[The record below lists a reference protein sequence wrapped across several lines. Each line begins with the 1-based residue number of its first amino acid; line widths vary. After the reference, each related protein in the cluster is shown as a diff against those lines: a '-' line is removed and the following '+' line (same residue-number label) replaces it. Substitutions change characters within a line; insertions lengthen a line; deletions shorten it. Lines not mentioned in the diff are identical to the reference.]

1 MLICDTHC
9 DTLFS
14 LAMRPGSPTDIT
26 PETLRRG
33 GVSLQTLAMFTGMKT
48 DEASLSR
55 AFDAMAAVWARLKA
69 EGWEQALDPREA
81 EEGKTKYM
89 LSVEGCD
96 LMGYRADKLD
106 EWAAMGV
113 RMAALTWNHP
123 NALGTPHCVNATDGL
138 TAFGRESVRRMIAM
152 KIAVD
157 VSHLNERGFWDT
169 LSCGAVPLASHSCAR
184 ALCGHTRNLTDEQL
198 KALFE
203 AGGYVGIN
211 FYPAFLSDSGRARIA
226 DIIRHLDHMLALGG
240 ENALGFG
247 SDFDG
252 IEKKPEDLQG
262 PGDLPR
268 LIAAMEDAFGAEIA
282 EKIAGKNLIDY
293 YGRL

>member
-14 LAMRPGSPTDIT
+14 LAMRPDAGTDVT
-26 PETLRRG
+26 PDTLRQG

-48 DEASLSR
+48 DVQSLDHV
-55 AFDAMAAVWARLKA
+55 FDLMAAVWQRLKA
-69 EGWEQALDPREA
+69 SGWEQAMDPGEA

-106 EWAAMGV
+106 EWKMMGV
-113 RMAALTWNHP
+113 RMAALTWNHK
-123 NALGTPHCVNATDGL
+123 NALGTPHCVNSTDGL
-138 TAFGRESVRRMIAM
+138 TPFGKESVRRMIKM

-157 VSHLNERGFWDT
+157 MSHLNERGFWDT
-169 LSCGAVPLASHSCAR
+169 LECGAVPLASHSCAR
-184 ALCGHTRNLTDEQL
+184 ALCGHTRNLNDEQL

-211 FYPAFLSDSGRARIA
+211 FYPAFLSDSGKARIG
-226 DIIRHLDHMLALGG
+226 DIIRHLDHMLHLGG

-252 IEKKPEDLQG
+252 IEKKPEDLKG
-262 PGDLPR
+262 PEDLPR
-268 LIAAMEDAFGAEIA
+268 LISAMEDAFGHDIA
-282 EKIAGKNLIDY
+282 EKIAGKNLIAY